1 MVFYISLSILVLFV
15 LWGIIS
21 PTNLGETA
29 ASLLSLTIEKFG
41 WFYLLTTFSILIFSL
56 YLAFSKYGKIRLG
69 TDEDRPEYSNL
80 SWFAMLLS
88 AGMGIGLVFW
98 GVAEPIQHYLKPPM
112 GIQGGT
118 PEAAAAAMRYAFF
131 HWGLH
136 PWGIY
141 TVIGLCLAYF
151 NYRKG
156 FNNLISSTF
165 YPLIKEKVNGG
176 VGIFIDILSVIAT
189 SF

>member
-112 GIQGGT
+112 GSKEGLRKPRLPLCVTLFFTGG
-118 PEAAAAAMRYAFF
+118 
-131 HWGLH
+131 
-136 PWGIY
+136 
-141 TVIGLCLAYF
+141 
-151 NYRKG
+151 
-156 FNNLISSTF
+156 
-165 YPLIKEKVNGG
+165 
-176 VGIFIDILSVIAT
+176 FIPGEFILSSVYAWLILT
-189 SF
+189 IGKVLIT